1 MTTTSN
7 ETGLAAAQPETT
19 ALTPIDMVARAAADP
34 NVDADKM
41 GKLYDIADRHQRR
54 EAEIAFNIAMTGVQ
68 SEVRTIVKNRPNT
81 QTGSDYANLDAI
93 LRVLRPCYTKYGFSA
108 SFSTVTP
115 IIEGTIRARC
125 MLRHNQGHSEEH
137 FYDSPLDIAGINGTK
152 NKTPTHATA
161 SSAHYAQRILTVMM
175 FNLSTGYDDDGNAAG
190 GLILT
195 PAEEKAN
202 SWIARANKVE
212 TPQAYKD
219 ERAAMLEAYGAASGD
234 KGKDTAA
241 ANKIPGSVKQ
251 AFAEAKNA
259 VMPKDEAPASGAAK
273 P

>member
-7 ETGLAAAQPETT
+7 ETGLAAAPETT

-81 QTGSDYANLDAI
+81 QTGSDYANIDAI
-93 LRVLRPCYTKYGFSA
+93 LRVLRPCYTKHGFSA
-108 SFSTVTP
+108 SFSTVPP

-125 MLRHNQGHSEEH
+125 ILRHNQGHSEEH

-161 SSAHYAQRILTVMM
+161 SSASYAQRILTVMM

-190 GLILT
+190 GAVLT

-202 SWIARANKVE
+202 SWISRAVAIQ
-212 TPQAYKD
+212 TPQQYKD
-219 ERAAMLEAYGAASGD
+219 ERQAMLEAYGATGGSEAEN
-234 KGKDTAA
+234 KAA
-241 ANKIPGSVKQ
+241 ANKIPGGVKR
-251 AFAEAKNA
+251 AFAEAKND
-259 VMPKDEAPASGAAK
+259 VMPRDEA
-273 P
+273 